1 MSAEGFYPYDQVSEL
16 LEQVL
21 AASPADETEL
31 VWFERRHCAATCGD
45 RRTSSAEKPRLTMLA
60 RVVEGRRQGWHR
72 TETADANQLESGVRQ
87 ALALAKVQQRVKRRP
102 VLPTDNRRPRLDHEL
117 IDRRISDLEPDSAQ
131 ELLAG
136 WCPEGIRG
144 RLRWSETHL
153 AVWNSHGV
161 RRAAATTE
169 LSFEAAAG
177 RGPGCGRAAGSARNL
192 AALEPEEICRR
203 AQRLAGREPPGSGL
217 PAELDPAPVP
227 VLLAPEATVELLNV
241 LNTFTFSGRAYLEGT
256 SFLARHRGD
265 QVFDRCFNLRD
276 DGTRTPGVPFPF
288 DLEGSLKRPVDL
300 IVKGQPSSP
309 ALNVYQG
316 ALAGL
321 RPTAQAVGGQ
331 DSLFGNLFLLPG
343 EASEDDLFAA
353 ADGGLWIGWL
363 DPPECDEPTHLA
375 VRARA
380 RGVRR
385 IEGGRLGPP
394 VPDLVWEEALL
405 GALARLRL
413 VGCESVVR
421 STPTTPLGAI
431 SAPAVMLTATQGFR
445 VAG

>member
-1 MSAEGFYPYDQVSEL
+1 MADNGFYPYDQVSDL

-21 AASPADETEL
+21 DSSPADETEL
-31 VWFERRHCAATCGD
+31 VWFERRHCRATCGD
-45 RRTSSAEKPRLTMLA
+45 RRGGTAEKPRLTVLV

-72 TETADANQLESGVRQ
+72 TETADVNQLQSGVRQ

-102 VLPTDNRRPRLDHEL
+102 VLPTDKRQPRFVHEL
-117 IDRRISDLEPDSAQ
+117 LDERISSLEPGSAE
-131 ELLAG
+131 ELLGSWCAAG
-136 WCPEGIRG
+136 VRG

-161 RRAAATTE
+161 RRSAATTE
-169 LSFEAAAG
+169 LSFEAVAG
-177 RGPGCGRAAGSARNL
+177 DGPGAGRAAGSARTL
-192 AALEPEEICRR
+192 AVLEPQEICRR
-203 AQRLAGREPPGSGL
+203 AQRLAAGTPAAGAPL
-217 PAELDPAPVP
+217 AELAAGSVP
-227 VLLAPEATVELLNV
+227 VLLAPEATAELLNV
-241 LNTFTFSGRAYLEGT
+241 LNIFTFSGRAYLEGT
-256 SFLARHRGD
+256 SFLARHRND

-276 DGTRTPGVPFPF
+276 DGTRMPGVPFPF

-331 DSLFGNLFLLPG
+331 DSFFGNLFLLPG
-343 EASEDDLFAA
+343 EASEDELLAA

-363 DPPECDEPTHLA
+363 DPPECDEPTHLS

-385 IEGGRLGPP
+385 IEGGRLGAPL
-394 VPDLVWEEALL
+394 PDLVWEETLL

-413 VGCESVVR
+413 VGRESVVR
-421 STPTTPLGAI
+421 STPTTPMGAI
-431 SAPAVMLTATQGFR
+431 SAPAVVLTGSDGFR
-445 VAG
+445 VA